1 MVSTTSILSMCR
13 TARREAIAVGRA
25 GGKVSKFHS
34 KCYVVHN
41 SSITC
46 YVLSCASLEVQLGDS
61 EEL

>member
-1 MVSTTSILSMCR
+1 MCR

-34 KCYVVHN
+34 QCYVVHN

-46 YVLSCASLEVQLGDS
+46 YILSCASLEVQLGDS